1 LLSGEGPPLHPAAA
15 QLTTVRPPLFGE
27 SKYRRADIKVL
38 GRNELTKT
46 SGLLLIVLHL
56 LPSLIF
62 AGFFFILS
70 RVFIQY
76 GLTGYLALLILVPVC
91 LVPIE
96 LGVMLFWSS
105 RFSGRRAVMEAVVY
119 RRQGTAAE
127 YILLPSLLFI
137 CWGVLSI
144 PMSPI
149 YQYLESH
156 LANYL
161 PSWTT
166 QEALIRGL
174 IGVSQTQRSI
184 TLGLGVILSGFVAPI
199 VEELYFRG
207 FLLPRMEHW
216 GWMAPVVNS
225 LLFAIYHF
233 YFPGNIP
240 GIFLTWLPIS
250 YVVMRTK
257 NWRIGAVVH
266 SLINLWGVFSLTQ
279 LIT

>member
-1 LLSGEGPPLHPAAA
+1 MTSDIITYGSNRQTKISGP
-15 QLTTVRPPLFGE
+15 
-27 SKYRRADIKVL
+27 
-38 GRNELTKT
+38 
-46 SGLLLIVLHL
+46 LLIALHL
-56 LPSLIF
+56 LPGLIF
-62 AGFFFILS
+62 AGFFFVLS
-70 RVFIQY
+70 RVFIQR
-76 GLTGYLALLILVPVC
+76 GLTGYLALLISIPVC
-91 LVPIE
+91 LAPIE
-96 LGVMLFWSS
+96 LGVMILWSA
-105 RFSGRRAVMEAVVY
+105 RFTGRRSLLEAVVY

-127 YILLPSLLFI
+127 YMVMPLLLFI

-149 YQYLESH
+149 YQYVETH
-156 LANYL
+156 LAIFL

-174 IGVSQTQRSI
+174 IGVSHTQRSI
-184 TLGLGVILSGFVAPI
+184 TLGLAVILSGFVAPV

-216 GWMAPVVNS
+216 GWVAPVVNS

-233 YFPGNIP
+233 YFPGNVP
-240 GIFLTWLPIS
+240 GIFVAFLPIS
-250 YVVMRTK
+250 YVVMLTK

>member
-1 LLSGEGPPLHPAAA
+1 
-15 QLTTVRPPLFGE
+15 
-27 SKYRRADIKVL
+27 
-38 GRNELTKT
+38 
-46 SGLLLIVLHL
+46 LIVLHL
-56 LPSLIF
+56 LPGLIF
-62 AGFFFILS
+62 AGFFFVLS
-70 RVFIQY
+70 HVFIQHGY
-76 GLTGYLALLILVPVC
+76 TGYLALLISVPVC

-96 LGVMLFWSS
+96 LGVMLFCSS
-105 RFSGRRAVMEAVVY
+105 RFTGKSAVMEAVVY

-127 YILLPSLLFI
+127 YIVLPLLLFI
-137 CWGVLSI
+137 FWGVLAIS
-144 PMSPI
+144 MSPI
-149 YQYLESH
+149 YQYVETH
-156 LANYL
+156 LVIFL

-174 IGVSQTQRSI
+174 IGVSQSQRSI
-184 TLGLGVILSGFVAPI
+184 TLGLAVILSGFVAPI

-216 GWMAPVVNS
+216 GWVAPVVNS
-225 LLFAIYHF
+225 LLFGIYHF
-233 YFPGNIP
+233 YFPGNVP
-240 GIFLTWLPIS
+240 GIFVTWLPIS

>member
-1 LLSGEGPPLHPAAA
+1 M
-15 QLTTVRPPLFGE
+15 
-27 SKYRRADIKVL
+27 
-38 GRNELTKT
+38 GRNEQTRT
-46 SGLLLIVLHL
+46 SGPLLIVLHL
-56 LPSLIF
+56 LPGLIN
-62 AGFFFILS
+62 AAFFFVLS
-70 RVFIQY
+70 HAFIQY
-76 GLTGYLALLILVPVC
+76 GYTGYLALLISIPFC
-91 LVPIE
+91 LAPIE

-105 RFSGRRAVMEAVVY
+105 RFTGRRAVMEAVVY

-127 YILLPSLLFI
+127 YMLLSPLLFI
-137 CWGVLSI
+137 CWGLLAIS
-144 PMSPI
+144 MAPI
-149 YQYLESH
+149 YQYVETH
-156 LANYL
+156 LSIFL

-184 TLGLGVILSGFVAPI
+184 TLGLGVILSGFFAPI

-225 LLFAIYHF
+225 LLFGIYHF
-233 YFPGNIP
+233 YFPGNVP
-240 GIFLTWLPIS
+240 GIFIAWLPIS

-257 NWRIGAVVH
+257 DWRIGGVVH

-279 LIT
+279 LTT

>member
-1 LLSGEGPPLHPAAA
+1 V
-15 QLTTVRPPLFGE
+15 QTR
-27 SKYRRADIKVL
+27 
-38 GRNELTKT
+38 T

-56 LPSLIF
+56 LPGLIF
-62 AGFFFILS
+62 AGFFFVLS
-70 RVFIQY
+70 RVFIQHGY
-76 GLTGYLALLILVPVC
+76 TGYLALLISIPVC
-91 LVPIE
+91 LAPIE

-105 RFSGRRAVMEAVVY
+105 RFTGRIAVMEAVVY

-127 YILLPSLLFI
+127 YIVLPLLLFI
-137 CWGVLSI
+137 CWGVLAIS
-144 PMSPI
+144 MSPI
-149 YQYLESH
+149 YQYVETH
-156 LANYL
+156 LAIFL

-184 TLGLGVILSGFVAPI
+184 TLALGVILSGFVAPI

-216 GWMAPVVNS
+216 GWVAPVVNA
-225 LLFAIYHF
+225 LLFGIYHF
-233 YFPGNIP
+233 YFPGNVP
-240 GIFLTWLPIS
+240 GIFVTWLPIS
-250 YVVMRTK
+250 YVVMRMK

-266 SLINLWGVFSLTQ
+266 CLINLWGVFSLSQ

>member
-1 LLSGEGPPLHPAAA
+1 MTS
-15 QLTTVRPPLFGE
+15 
-27 SKYRRADIKVL
+27 DIITY
-38 GRNELTKT
+38 GSNRQTKI
-46 SGLLLIVLHL
+46 SGLLLIALHL
-56 LPSLIF
+56 LPGLIF
-62 AGFFFILS
+62 AGFFFVLS
-70 RVFIQY
+70 RVFIQR
-76 GLTGYLALLILVPVC
+76 GLTGYLALLISIPVC
-91 LVPIE
+91 LAPIE
-96 LGVMLFWSS
+96 LGVLILWSA
-105 RFSGRRAVMEAVVY
+105 RFTGRRSLLEAAVY

-127 YILLPSLLFI
+127 YMVMPLLLFI

-149 YQYLESH
+149 YQYVETH
-156 LANYL
+156 LAIFL

-174 IGVSQTQRSI
+174 IGVSHTQRSI
-184 TLGLGVILSGFVAPI
+184 TLGLAVILSGFVAPV

-216 GWMAPVVNS
+216 GWGAPVVNS

-233 YFPGNIP
+233 YFPGNVP
-240 GIFLTWLPIS
+240 GIFVAFLPIS
-250 YVVMRTK
+250 YVVMLTK

>member
-1 LLSGEGPPLHPAAA
+1 MQTRIS
-15 QLTTVRPPLFGE
+15 R
-27 SKYRRADIKVL
+27 
-38 GRNELTKT
+38 
-46 SGLLLIVLHL
+46 LLLIVLHL
-56 LPSLIF
+56 LPGLIF
-62 AGFFFILS
+62 AGFFFVLS
-70 RVFIQY
+70 RLFIQHGY
-76 GLTGYLALLILVPVC
+76 TGYLALLISIPVC
-91 LVPIE
+91 LAPIE

-105 RFSGRRAVMEAVVY
+105 RFTGKRAVMEAVVY

-127 YILLPSLLFI
+127 YIVLPLLLLVL
-137 CWGVLSI
+137 WGVLATL
-144 PMSPI
+144 MSPI
-149 YQYLESH
+149 YQYVETH
-156 LANYL
+156 LATFL

-174 IGVSQTQRSI
+174 TGVSQTQRSI
-184 TLGLGVILSGFVAPI
+184 TLGLAIILSGFVAPI

-216 GWMAPVVNS
+216 GWVAPVVNS
-225 LLFAIYHF
+225 LLFGLYHF
-233 YFPGNIP
+233 YFPGNVL
-240 GIFLTWLPIS
+240 GIIVTWLPIS